1 MTYLLCIDTDEF
13 AHLTGLNF
21 LVSSAKHLARRL
33 MKLQDFDYHLPR
45 GLVAQEPSFPRDSSR
60 LLVLCREDGNMEH
73 RRFSEL
79 PHFLKKGDVV
89 VLNNTKV
96 IPARLKG
103 KKRKTEGR
111 AQILLL
117 ERKKETLWSCLLKP
131 ARRLRVGAEIYFPG
145 TKLKAVVLG
154 RNGENQHLIEF
165 EPSEGLE
172 EIITQIGEVPL
183 PPYIKREKGPTS
195 EDVDAYQTVYA
206 KHEGAVAA
214 PTAGLHFTSSL
225 LKEVKKRAIDVVE
238 ITLHTGWA
246 SFKSLDKPE
255 IEENQIPR
263 EYFCI
268 SPSAAL
274 RINEA
279 RKRGG
284 RVVAIGT
291 TTTRALETR
300 AVRSGEVSPGE
311 GWTSLFIYPGYK
323 FRVVDALITNLHMP
337 RSSLFL
343 LVAAF
348 VGRERLMAAYEE
360 AIEDHYRFL
369 SFGDAMLIM

>member
-1 MTYLLCIDTDEF
+1 
-13 AHLTGLNF
+13 
-21 LVSSAKHLARRL
+21 
-33 MKLQDFDYHLPR
+33 MKLQDFNYHLPR
-45 GLVAQEPSFPRDSSR
+45 SLVAQEASFPRGSSR
-60 LLVLCREDGNMEH
+60 LLVLWRENGNMEH

-79 PHFLKKGDVV
+79 PDFLRKGDVV

-103 KKRKTEGR
+103 KKRKTGGR
-111 AQILLL
+111 AQIFLL
-117 ERKKETLWSCLLKP
+117 ERKKEALWSCLLKP
-131 ARRLRVGAEIYFPG
+131 ARRLKVGAEIYFPG
-145 TKLKAVVLG
+145 ANLKAVVRG

-172 EIITQIGEVPL
+172 EIIAQIGEVPL

-195 EDVDAYQTVYA
+195 EDVAAYQTVYA
-206 KHEGAVAA
+206 RHEGAVAA

-225 LKEVKKRAIDVVE
+225 LKEIEKRAIDVVE

-255 IEENQIPR
+255 IGENEIPR
-263 EYFCI
+263 EYFRI
-268 SPSAAL
+268 SSSAAS

-279 RKRGG
+279 RRKGG
-284 RVVAIGT
+284 RVVAVGT

-300 AVRSGEVSPGE
+300 AARSGEVSAGE
-311 GWTSLFIYPGYK
+311 GWTSLFIYPGYE
-323 FRVVDALITNLHMP
+323 FRLVDALITNFHMP
-337 RSSLFL
+337 RSSLLL

-348 VGRERLMAAYEE
+348 VGRKKLMAIYKE
-360 AIEDHYRFL
+360 AIENHYRFL
-369 SFGDAMLIM
+369 SFGDAMLVI